1 MNHMHFEDRKRS
13 RHFFWFI
20 WALFVLVTMTK
31 TFFTAA
37 MAQIVF
43 ERIMTKSQVGF
54 IVAAF
59 YVVYAPFQIVGGICA
74 DKYDPENLITIGL
87 FGGAIANVILFF
99 NQNYYVV
106 LFTWIFN
113 AIVQFGIWPSIFK
126 IISSQIVRSDSKNAA
141 YYMSFSSQVGFILS
155 YAVAAVMPKWYINFA
170 VSAVVLFA
178 LGVILNL
185 LTHIEKPHM
194 FPDKPAEIPVMNDGE
209 KVNVSA
215 FKLFKESGFFL
226 IVLTYFLSY
235 TVAHSV
241 KTLSA
246 TMLMETY
253 KNVTSSIG
261 NVLNILVIAVSVASL
276 LLAKKFYYP
285 KTVKSAP
292 TGILIMLIVSVIAAA
307 LLLAGNSYI
316 TLVVISLCFISGTV
330 TVTSLLMSYCNL
342 RFAKFGKSATAAG
355 LYNMSASLAVV
366 FSSYGITKVAD
377 SFKNWDTVLWLYII
391 LLAVSVLSAA
401 AVLPLWKKFKKKYY
415 RDHVHPLVNT
425 KS

>member
-13 RHFFWFI
+13 RHFFWFV
-20 WALFVLVTMTK
+20 WALYVLVAMTK
-31 TFFTAA
+31 NFFTAA

-43 ERIMTKSQVGF
+43 EGIMTKSQVGF

-59 YVVYAPFQIVGGICA
+59 YIVYAPFQMVGGIFA

-87 FGGAIANVILFF
+87 FGGAIANIILFF

-113 AIVQFGIWPSIFK
+113 AIVQFGIWPSVFK
-126 IISSQIVRSDSKNAA
+126 IISSQIVRSDSKNAT
-141 YYMSFSSQVGFILS
+141 YYISFSTSVGLILS
-155 YAVAAVMPKWYINFA
+155 YAIAAIIPKWHLIFV

-185 LTHIEKPHM
+185 LTHIEKPYM
-194 FPDKPAEIPVMNDGE
+194 FPDKPVETQAMSDGE
-209 KVNVSA
+209 KIDIST
-215 FKLFKESGFFL
+215 FKLFKESGFFFI
-226 IVLTYFLSY
+226 IVTYFLSY
-235 TVAHSV
+235 TVANSV

-246 TMLMETY
+246 TMLMETQ

-261 NVLNILVIAVSVASL
+261 NMLNILVIFVSVAAL
-276 LLAKKFYYP
+276 FFAKKFYYP

-292 TGILIMLIVSVIAAA
+292 TGILIILIVSVVAAA
-307 LLLAGNSYI
+307 LLLAGNSHI
-316 TLVVISLCFISGTV
+316 APALISLCAVSGSSTV
-330 TVTSLLMSYCNL
+330 VSLLVSYCNL

-355 LYNMSASLAVV
+355 ILNMSAAFSMVV
-366 FSSYGITKVAD
+366 SSYGITKVAD
-377 SFKNWDTVLWLYII
+377 SYDWSKVLWLYFA

-401 AVLPLWKKFKKKYY
+401 AVLPLWRRFKKKYF
-415 RDHVHPLVNT
+415 DNHNEPLVNSKT
-425 KS
+425 

>member
-20 WALFVLVTMTK
+20 WALYVLVAMTK

-43 ERIMTKSQVGF
+43 EGIMTKSQVGL

-59 YVVYAPFQIVGGICA
+59 YLVYAPFQIVGGIFA

-87 FGGAIANVILFF
+87 FGGAIANLIVFF

-113 AIVQFGIWPSIFK
+113 AVIQFGVWPAIFK
-126 IISSQIVRSDSKNAA
+126 IISSQIVRSDSKNAT
-141 YYMSFSSQVGFILS
+141 YYMSFSTSAGMILS
-155 YAVAAVMPKWYINFA
+155 YAIAAIIPKWHINFA
-170 VSAVVLFA
+170 LSAVVLFV

-194 FPDKPAEIPVMNDGE
+194 FPDKPVEIPVISDGE

-226 IVLTYFLSY
+226 IVVTYFFSY
-235 TVAHSV
+235 TVTHSV

-253 KNVTSSIG
+253 ENVTSSIG
-261 NVLNILVIAVSVASL
+261 NALNLLVIAVSVGSL
-276 LLAKKFYYP
+276 FLAKKFYYP

-292 TGILIMLIVSVIAAA
+292 TGIFIMLVVVLGATA
-307 LLLAGNSYI
+307 LLLAGNSHI
-316 TLVVISLCFISGTV
+316 APVLISLCVISGASSAV
-330 TVTSLLMSYCNL
+330 GLLMSYCNL

-355 LYNMSASLAVV
+355 IYNMAASLAVV
-366 FSSYGITKVAD
+366 FSSYGVTKVAD
-377 SFKNWDTVLWLYII
+377 IFDNWNTVLWLYFALIAI
-391 LLAVSVLSAA
+391 SVFTAA
-401 AVLPLWKKFKKKYY
+401 AVLPLWKRFKKKYFNKNMQ
-415 RDHVHPLVNT
+415 PLV
-425 KS
+425 K

>member
-1 MNHMHFEDRKRS
+1 MNHMHFENRRRS
-13 RHFFWFI
+13 RQFFWFV
-20 WALFVLVTMTK
+20 WALYVLVAMTK

-43 ERIMTKSQVGF
+43 EGVMTKSQVGF

-59 YVVYAPFQIVGGICA
+59 YLVYAPFQILGGIFA
-74 DKYDPENLITIGL
+74 DKYDPEKLISIGL

-113 AIVQFGIWPSIFK
+113 AVIQFAIWPSVFK

-141 YYMSFSSQVGFILS
+141 YYMSFSTSAGMILS
-155 YAVAAVMPKWYINFA
+155 YAIAAIMPKWYINFA

-185 LTHIEKPHM
+185 LTHIEKPYM
-194 FPDKPAEIPVMNDGE
+194 FPDKPQEIPITGKSE
-209 KVNVSA
+209 EVNVSTL
-215 FKLFKESGFFL
+215 KLFKESGFFL
-226 IVLTYFLSY
+226 MVLTYFLFY

-261 NVLNILVIAVSVASL
+261 NVLNILVIAVSVGSL
-276 LLAKKFYYP
+276 FLAKMFYYP

-292 TGILIMLIVSVIAAA
+292 TGILIMLILALAAA
-307 LLLAGNSYI
+307 ASLLAGNSYI
-316 TLVVISLCFISGTV
+316 TFVVITLCVVSGASAV
-330 TVTSLLMSYCNL
+330 VGLLMSYCNL

-355 LYNMSASLAVV
+355 IYNMAASLAVV
-366 FSSYGITKVAD
+366 MSSYGITKVAD
-377 SFKNWDTVLWLYII
+377 RSENWNTVLWIYFALI
-391 LLAVSVLSAA
+391 AVSVLTAA
-401 AVLPLWKKFKKKYY
+401 LFITHLKNINKKYLQK
-415 RDHVHPLVNT
+415 HKQP
-425 KS
+425 

>member
-20 WALFVLVTMTK
+20 WALYVLVAMTK

-43 ERIMTKSQVGF
+43 EGIMTKSQVGF

-59 YVVYAPFQIVGGICA
+59 YLVYAPFQIVGGIFA
-74 DKYDPENLITIGL
+74 DKYDPENIITIGL

-113 AIVQFGIWPSIFK
+113 AIVQFGIWPAVFK

-141 YYMSFSSQVGFILS
+141 YYMSFSTSAGMILS
-155 YAVAAVMPKWYINFA
+155 YAVAAVIPKWYMNFA
-170 VSAVVLFA
+170 VSAAVLFA

-185 LTHIEKPHM
+185 LYRIEKPHM
-194 FPDKPAEIPVMNDGE
+194 FPDKPAETQVIGDGE

-226 IVLTYFLSY
+226 IVITYFFVYS
-235 TVAHSV
+235 VAHSV
-241 KTLSA
+241 KTLSS

-253 KNVTSSIG
+253 ENVTSSIG
-261 NVLNILVIAVSVASL
+261 NVLNILVIAASVASL
-276 LLAKKFYYP
+276 FLAKKFYYP

-292 TGILIMLIVSVIAAA
+292 TGIFIMLIVLVSAAA
-307 LLLAGNSYI
+307 LLIVGNSHI
-316 TLVVISLCFISGTV
+316 APVLISLCVISGASSV
-330 TVTSLLMSYCNL
+330 VSLLMSYCNL
-342 RFAKFGKSATAAG
+342 RFEKFGKSATAAG
-355 LYNMSASLAVV
+355 IYNMSASLAVV
-366 FSSYGITKVAD
+366 LSSYGITKAAD
-377 SFKNWDTVLWLYII
+377 SYDWNVVLWIYFA
-391 LLAVSVLSAA
+391 LLAVSVFLAA
-401 AVLPLWKKFKKKYY
+401 AMLPLWKRFKKKYFAAS
-415 RDHVHPLVNT
+415 DPLV
-425 KS
+425 K